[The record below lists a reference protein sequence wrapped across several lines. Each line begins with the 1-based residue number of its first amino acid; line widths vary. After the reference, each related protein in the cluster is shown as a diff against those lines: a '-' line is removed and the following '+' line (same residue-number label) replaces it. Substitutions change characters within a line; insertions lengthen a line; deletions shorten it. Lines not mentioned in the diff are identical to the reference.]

1 MKLLQPELGEM
12 IASSDLN
19 ERARRAMLLND
30 DVEGRSFE
38 HDELTDA
45 AGDRLDFA
53 CCRFVRCH
61 IEPDGI
67 KWISF
72 KDCVFENCDLSGAML
87 RKASFL
93 RVEFRD
99 CRMVG
104 GDFSETSLQS
114 VLFQA
119 SQMKYANF
127 SRAKMNCVRFEEC
140 VMDNAAFYECKN
152 KAVAFAGGSLV
163 EAELGGMPLKDLD
176 LRSTDIRGIRVV
188 GGELRGAIVSP
199 VQAMELARILGVVI
213 RE

>member
-1 MKLLQPELGEM
+1 MKLLPPELGEV
-12 IASSDLN
+12 IASTELS
-19 ERARRAMLLND
+19 ERARRAVLLGD
-30 DVEGRSFE
+30 DVEGRIFE
-38 HDELTDA
+38 REELLDV
-45 AGDRLDFA
+45 AGDRLE
-53 CCRFVRCH
+53 FVRCRFIRCR
-61 IEPDGI
+61 IEPGPVR
-67 KWISF
+67 WLAF

-104 GDFSETSLQS
+104 TDFSETSMQS

-163 EAELGGMPLKDLD
+163 EAELGGMPLKDMD
-176 LRSTDIRGIRVV
+176 MRSTDIRGIRVV
-188 GGELRGAIVSP
+188 GSELKGAIVSP